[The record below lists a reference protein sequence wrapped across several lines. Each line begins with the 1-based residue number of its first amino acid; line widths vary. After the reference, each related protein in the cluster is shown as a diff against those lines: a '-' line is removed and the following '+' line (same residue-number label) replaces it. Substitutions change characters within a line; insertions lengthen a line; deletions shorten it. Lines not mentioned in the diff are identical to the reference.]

1 MFKSVRLLYRTPY
14 RQPTLHDDQG
24 RTIQD
29 QEEYGKHVSDFF
41 SEQFQGDV
49 KQGITAFTGEP
60 RPLKYPITASEVEHA
75 MNRRNNNRASGSD
88 ELPGE
93 LLKHGSNVIAK
104 PIADIFNRAITDQDV
119 LSQIGHGIIILLPK
133 PGKPLGAM
141 TSLRPIVDP
150 TS

>member
-1 MFKSVRLLYRTPY
+1 MGTSINDYPAMELLTHMQY
-14 RQPTLHDDQG
+14 RQPTIHDDQG

-49 KQGITAFTGEP
+49 KQGMTAFTGEP
-60 RPLKYPITASEVEHA
+60 RSLKYPIAASEVELA
-75 MNRRNNNRASGSD
+75 MNRLNNNRASGSD

-104 PIADIFNRAITDQDV
+104 PIADIFNRAITDQEYY
-119 LSQIGHGIIILLPK
+119 LK
-133 PGKPLGAM
+133 
-141 TSLRPIVDP
+141 
-150 TS
+150 